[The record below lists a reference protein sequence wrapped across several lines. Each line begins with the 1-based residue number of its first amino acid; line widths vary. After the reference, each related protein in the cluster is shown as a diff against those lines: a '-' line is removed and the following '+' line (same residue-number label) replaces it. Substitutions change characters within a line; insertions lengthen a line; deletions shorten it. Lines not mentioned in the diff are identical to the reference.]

1 MTPAHD
7 PRLVAALPP
16 VARSYLSK
24 HIDPADAWIA
34 SAEGLFKKQA
44 RSRAR
49 NAARSLGSSW
59 PDRLPGTALIDPS
72 EVAEIRHSCGLHAL
86 APDEI
91 LEGLE
96 AVAAALARKDAAS
109 LLAQASAREI
119 DTAQL
124 ADVSKITQRR
134 AQQIKARRVVLAT
147 AQMPL
152 FGDES

>member
-34 SAEGLFKKQA
+34 SAEGLLKKQA

-72 EVAEIRHSCGLHAL
+72 EVAEIQASCGLHAIP
-86 APDEI
+86 PDEI
-91 LEGLE
+91 LEAIEVAG
-96 AVAAALARKDAAS
+96 AVLAREGAAWM
-109 LLAQASAREI
+109 LAQVDVEEI
-119 DTAQL
+119 DTALL
-124 ADVSKITQRR
+124 ADVSKITRRR
-134 AQQIKARRVVLAT
+134 AQQLKSKRLAL
-147 AQMPL
+147 AQAGQL
-152 FGDES
+152 SLLEG